1 MKRKETRDHALDRLR
16 DQADDYRNSLTAA
29 IIASAKDGTPL
40 WEAIRPLLTE
50 FSKLRVAVTSHL
62 AGEK

>member
-1 MKRKETRDHALDRLR
+1 MKYKETRAQALDRLR

-29 IIASAKDGTPL
+29 IIVSAKDGTPL

-50 FSKLRVAVTSHL
+50 FSKLRVAFAAHMD
-62 AGEK
+62 GEK